1 MTIINRTPPTASIEV
16 TPQSPP
22 VTSDQLL
29 KGQGRVFK
37 ELVMVTTQ
45 SAFSDRVHAA
55 RSGPSTHHRSPHSKK
70 SPAHAED
77 EEENKIAPVV
87 ELTPYEKHMSKK
99 EKKLAKKMAKKEKA
113 KFTLKR
119 NVNKF
124 GRSTIKEIDDVVTKN
139 LRKAYVPKS
148 NEISVALSEKE
159 QIQLDLMR
167 EVMLRHMPTTLPDPE
182 EIEHIKFEPLFID
195 PKWKGHRVPK
205 TLIGMEEDTVRALL
219 NSIHKT
225 LTNQLVTST
234 RHTSD
239 PMKDS
244 KTKGY
249 FNKNIGKKVHC
260 DLQEL
265 MRRLNEVMNSHWHW
279 TERGRYMLCDF
290 LVLIYA
296 EKTETFEHCVRRG
309 RIPEN
314 PYGNWDK
321 IRLCAPPLS
330 DEYLVSPQEGFEPIF
345 RIGKVKNKFFWFS
358 EEDHKPEKFKFS
370 ASKLKGCIKSQVL
383 EKNMTPT
390 EVVRYFK
397 PLLTIELPSADKYCW
412 YYRFIHKEWFYYHC
426 DDDDVWKKHFFR
438 HLHIIHDRLIT
449 FIHQYASQ
457 QSLSEAERES
467 MKKQRAEAFA
477 EVMRS
482 PEIQELFAD
491 GWEREEI
498 CDKIYMEQTLLLD
511 EKERNSLFFAYK
523 KTTNLKSTQRDIANG
538 RLEKYDEVY
547 QEDYVLE
554 PLRYKDIQKV
564 YTTQKR
570 FDQPDEEGFI
580 VARHTFRGNTAKAKR
595 ILLNAKPVY
604 VDEYQL
610 QCGVHSTIGE
620 CTLQITGA
628 VKATLLMLTY
638 SIATLTVI
646 TGIVYAIMRRT
657 EMGQTLLE
665 ELSLVVH
672 TARNVREVVEVA
684 RPRVAQIV
692 NQYEQAAEERQQD
705 VGINYGRLLEQ
716 LVTGHIS
723 YAEQVKLL
731 EIKSSIHIMYHFYN
745 GNYGAALE
753 WATNYGI
760 TRPREILM
768 VLRSAGFKAALVAA
782 VPIIIYQGVKLAV
795 THETF
800 DILCKSYDQGIKVD
814 PRDMPG
820 TTSVNYELHAGNGD
834 FSDMFG
840 HFLAPFFSEDVNQV
854 SPMVLRDLN
863 TQFQYMRNVRSDL
876 SSKVKVTMDFLGAVS
891 RTLFGID
898 LTDPTSHFYP
908 LKLMEICKFVNTIKE
923 SGEAYLA
930 DPEICEK
937 ITTTYKEAN
946 ELRLSPRHQ
955 LLPTFITHYFNKQ
968 FEELRDY
975 NVRAEQQ
982 LTGALKR
989 CEPLGVFFLGTA
1001 GVGKSVAEDYLMQAI
1016 SYLEGVQYSR
1026 MNAYSYNVDDPYF
1039 EGYAKQKFCFIDDMF
1054 ATTDIAMRQKEALQI
1069 IHMINNV
1076 PYNLCMAFGQKG
1088 ANFFDSDYVF
1098 MSTNLGAQAGGGYK
1112 HVNWDDLGLS
1122 CKEAFCRRLHVV
1134 LWREDKYNGEQENT
1148 MFRVERCIFDEKLE
1162 GHLISAK
1169 DLAPR
1174 LILWHR
1180 CQKLRSVTDIYDTSR
1195 FAELY
1200 PENLYIEIDERW
1212 LVPHLRT
1219 DPTQDRRV
1227 EVPVRRAEPPN
1238 LQSGPDHFSVTN
1250 DVEST
1255 NRLLEPGLILPEEF
1269 LLLVMRRYPD
1279 LSFDDRWNVMM
1290 NHLEYTCQTPQDR
1303 EKTRIRFKDWI
1314 INDGQLHVQVW
1325 AALYDVLVRED
1336 LAVCKL
1342 KGHTP
1347 PTIKSRLSFQ
1357 KADYKQPIWS
1367 GKTPWKFSE
1376 PMSKQDKQDLDEHR
1390 KLIEAQRGTFKLPTL
1405 EEMNVYLTGA
1415 LKEYFE
1421 WWYEISLP
1429 MCEYLGITPE
1439 TLFYRAKIV
1448 MLILAL
1454 VSSVALL
1461 CTFFGFEA
1469 ESKVNKPKSLKELS
1483 RHSNTNKGRLKASKI
1498 RRMKR
1503 LRQGPAKTWK
1513 VLQSGDPN
1521 FSASCERLLR
1531 STIYLI
1537 AQGVMDG
1544 EPVKCRNA
1552 IGFHVKNGYIFTVR
1566 HFIDEF
1572 LEFDEVHLYAYW
1584 GGYDSNHKR
1593 PRFVVELSYDD
1604 IWSFEDADVS
1614 VVKLPEK
1621 VSLPPSTYDYIAD
1634 PEKDLIVYEGM
1645 QACVLSATEDGI
1657 GTYKP
1662 GIYVRGP
1669 LTSNYSFC
1677 GQSMVV
1683 EHPHYYKAATQG
1695 GDSGSMLV
1703 IPGDQGRP
1711 IIVGLHI
1718 GVNFGFTSTHCLGFP
1733 LDKSIIDGFFEDLSE
1748 PIVQS
1753 SEHLPLIVSGVAD
1766 PPSVTMNRSKIR
1778 RSDFHGWCGKP
1789 TFVPTHLKPFHNAD
1803 GELINPLHVAMKKL
1817 RQTRF
1822 EVEPYDEDRVI
1833 DYFSKLYPRSGFPQ
1847 VRSVNEAVN
1856 GNGRIK
1862 LPTIN
1867 HSTSAGYPWS
1877 LMPDKKKKG
1886 KGHFMVQ
1893 VENGEYR
1900 LTDEMYNHIRSVQDK
1915 LIAGENMSVIWADVL
1930 KDETRPIEKVNKGKT
1945 RLFSTCPIDY
1955 LILIRMYFLDFIEY
1969 VQSRCVDRPVSV
1981 GINPHSIEWHE
1992 IALRMCKFDGSL
2004 VAGDFEN
2011 FDGNLT
2017 NEMGRTILK
2026 FINWWYND
2034 GNVNASVR
2042 ELLLEHVFT
2051 SKRVYGKDIY
2061 ETVSGTPSGHPL
2073 TAIFNSF
2080 HCIGMT
2086 FVVLTEDLNIVAP
2099 DFDMVCYGDDNVIN
2113 INKKGIRCSTL
2124 AEHYKRRF
2132 GIGYTHFSKDAVDR
2146 DDTIHTIRYL
2156 GREFKFEQGHC
2167 RAPLDLATIN
2177 EMLFWHHGNEHSD
2190 AKLYSTVESFAIEM
2204 SHHGRE
2210 IFLENTEA
2218 LREWVRKNQPR
2229 HLRQVEEKIQP
2240 YSYYFDG
2247 MYDPKR
2253 RVDFKWSF

>member
-1 MTIINRTPPTASIEV
+1 MTLTNRTPPTKSIEV
-16 TPQSPP
+16 TPQSLP
-22 VTSDQLL
+22 VTFDQLL
-29 KGQGRVFK
+29 KGQDRVEQ

-45 SAFSDRVHAA
+45 STLIDGVLVA
-55 RSGPSTHHRSPHSKK
+55 RSGPLTHHRSPHSKK
-70 SPAHAED
+70 SKTKVED
-77 EEENKIAPVV
+77 EEENKIAPV
-87 ELTPYEKHMSKK
+87 EILTPYEKHMSKK
-99 EKKLAKKMAKKEKA
+99 EKKLAKKMAKKDSNKII
-113 KFTLKR
+113 LKK
-119 NVNKF
+119 NSNKF
-124 GRSTIKEIDDVVTKN
+124 GRSTLKEIDDVVTKN
-139 LRKAYVPKS
+139 LKKEYKHHP
-148 NEISVALSEKE
+148 NEISVTLSEKE

-167 EVMLRHMPTTLPDPE
+167 EVMIRGLPTKPDPDVQYPP
-182 EIEHIKFEPLFID
+182 FEPLFID
-195 PKWKGHRVPK
+195 PKWKGHKVPK
-205 TLIGMEEDTVRALL
+205 TLIGMEEETVRALL

-225 LTNQLVTST
+225 LTHQLTSAT
-234 RHTSD
+234 RYATD

-244 KTKGY
+244 KTKG
-249 FNKNIGKKVHC
+249 FMAKNIGKKINC

-265 MRRLNEVMNSHWHW
+265 MRRLNEIMHSHWNIL
-279 TERGRYMLCDF
+279 ERGRYMLCDF
-290 LVLIYA
+290 LILIYS
-296 EKTETFEHCVRRG
+296 EKTQTIEHCVRRG
-309 RIPEN
+309 RVPEN

-321 IRLCAPPLS
+321 NRLCAPPLA
-330 DEYLVSPQEGFEPIF
+330 DDYLVSPQEGFEPIF
-345 RIGKVKNKFFWFS
+345 HIGKVRNKFFWFS

-370 ASKLKGCIKSQVL
+370 AARLKGCIKSQIT

-397 PLLTIELPSADKYCW
+397 PLLTIEMPCAEKYCW

-426 DDDDVWKKHFFR
+426 DDDDVWRRHFFR

-457 QSLSEAERES
+457 QSLTELEREN

-498 CDKIYMEQTLLLD
+498 CDKIYMDQTLVLD
-511 EKERNSLFFAYK
+511 DRERNSLFFAYK
-523 KTTNLKSTQRDIANG
+523 KTINLKSTQRDIANS
-538 RLEKYDEVY
+538 RLDKYDEVY

-554 PLRYKDIQKV
+554 PLRYKDVAKV
-564 YTTQKR
+564 YTSQKR
-570 FDQPDEEGFI
+570 FDVPDEDGFI
-580 VARHTFRGNTAKAKR
+580 VARHTFRGNVVRAKR
-595 ILLNAKPVY
+595 IVPMAKCVY
-604 VDEYQL
+604 ANEVEL
-610 QCGVHSTIGE
+610 QCGIHSTIGE
-620 CTLQITGA
+620 CTAQIGVT
-628 VKATLLMLTY
+628 VKATLLILTY
-638 SIATLTVI
+638 SLATLSVI
-646 TGIVYAIMRRT
+646 LGIVYAIMRKT
-657 EMGQTLLE
+657 DLGQTLLE
-665 ELSLVVH
+665 ELSLVIH

-745 GNYGAALE
+745 GNYSAALE

-782 VPIIIYQGVKLAV
+782 VPIIVYQGVKLAV

-800 DILCKSYDQGIKVD
+800 DILCRSYDQGIKVD
-814 PRDMPG
+814 PRDLPG
-820 TTSVNYELHAGNGD
+820 TTTANYELHAGNGD

-863 TQFQYMRNVRSDL
+863 TQFQYMKHVRSDL
-876 SSKVKVTMDFLGAVS
+876 SSKVKVTMDFLGAIS

-898 LTDPTSHFYP
+898 LTDPASHFYP
-908 LKLMEICKFVNTIKE
+908 LKLMEVCKFVNTIKE

-930 DPEICEK
+930 DPQICTK
-937 ITTTYKEAN
+937 ITEVYKEAN

-955 LLPTFITHYFNKQ
+955 MLPSFITHYFNKQ

-1016 SYLEGVQYSR
+1016 SYLDGDQYSR

-1054 ATTDIAMRQKEALQI
+1054 ATTDVAMRQKEALQI

-1098 MSTNLGAQAGGGYK
+1098 MSTNLGAQEGGGYK

-1122 CKEAFCRRLHVV
+1122 CKDAFCRRLHIV
-1134 LWREDKYNGEQENT
+1134 LWRDKKYEGEQENT
-1148 MFRVERCIFDEKLE
+1148 MFRVERCIFDEQLE
-1162 GHLISAK
+1162 GQYISAK

-1174 LILWHR
+1174 LRVWHH
-1180 CQKLRSVTDIYDTSR
+1180 CQRLRSVTDIYHAEK

-1200 PENLYIEIDERW
+1200 PPGMHIEVEEKW
-1212 LVPHLRT
+1212 LVPHLRI
-1219 DPTQDRRV
+1219 DPAHNRRV
-1227 EVPVRRAEPPN
+1227 EVPVV
-1238 LQSGPDHFSVTN
+1238 LQSGPDLCPVDK
-1250 DVEST
+1250 DVDST
-1255 NRLLEPGLILPEEF
+1255 LRLMQPGLLLPEDF
-1269 LLLVMRRYPD
+1269 LLLVMRKFPELTYD
-1279 LSFDDRWNVMM
+1279 ERWEAMM
-1290 NHLEYTCQTPQDR
+1290 NHLEFTCQNLQDQI
-1303 EKTRIRFKDWI
+1303 KTRVRFKDWI
-1314 INDGQLHVQVW
+1314 LDDGELHAQVW
-1325 AALYDVLVRED
+1325 SALYDVLVRED

-1342 KGHTP
+1342 KGGTP
-1347 PTIKSRLSFQ
+1347 PTITTRLSF
-1357 KADYKQPIWS
+1357 KKVDYTNPIWK
-1367 GKTPWKFSE
+1367 GKPAWTFTDPTVDGEINEQWK
-1376 PMSKQDKQDLDEHR
+1376 EHK
-1390 KLIEAQRGTFKLPTL
+1390 KLIDDQKGGFKFPTL
-1405 EEMNVYLTGA
+1405 EEMNIYLTGA

-1429 MCEYLGITPE
+1429 MCDYLGISPE

-1461 CTFFGFEA
+1461 CTFFGFET

-1483 RHSNTNKGRLKASKI
+1483 RHSNTNKGRLKAAKI

-1503 LRQGPAKTWK
+1503 LREGPARTWK
-1513 VLQSGDPN
+1513 TLQAGDPN
-1521 FSASCERLLR
+1521 FGSSCEKLLR

-1537 AQGVMDG
+1537 AQGVIDG
-1544 EPVKCRNA
+1544 EPAKCRNA

-1572 LEFDEVHLYAYW
+1572 LEYDDVHLYAYW
-1584 GGYDSNHKR
+1584 GGFDPKQKR
-1593 PRFVVELSYDD
+1593 PRFVVELNYDD
-1604 IWSFEDADVS
+1604 IWSFEDADIS
-1614 VVKLPEK
+1614 VLKLPDK
-1621 VSLPPSTYDYIAD
+1621 VSLPPSTYDYLAD
-1634 PEKDLIVYEGM
+1634 PSKDLIVYEGM
-1645 QACVLSATEDGI
+1645 QASILSATEDGV

-1683 EHPHYYKAATQG
+1683 EHPHYYRSATQG

-1711 IIVGLHI
+1711 VIVGMHI
-1718 GVNFGFTSTHCLGFP
+1718 GINFGFTSTHCLGFP
-1733 LDKSIIDGFFEDLSE
+1733 IDKHLIDGFFEDLSE
-1748 PIVQS
+1748 PVIQS
-1753 SEHLPLIVSGVAD
+1753 SEHLPLIVCGIAD

-1778 RSDFHGWCGKP
+1778 RSEFHGWCGRP

-1803 GELINPLHVAMKKL
+1803 GELVNPLHVAMKKL

-1822 EVEPYDEDRVI
+1822 DVEPYDEDRVM
-1833 DYFSKLYPRSGFPQ
+1833 DYFAKLYPRSGCPQ
-1847 VRSVNEAVN
+1847 VRSINEAVN
-1856 GNGRIK
+1856 GNGRVK

-1877 LMPDKKKKG
+1877 LLPDKKKKG

-1893 VENGEYR
+1893 IENGEYE
-1900 LTDEMYNHIRSVQDK
+1900 LTTEMYNHIKTVQDK
-1915 LIAGENMSVIWADVL
+1915 LFQGENMSVIWADVL

-2034 GNVNASVR
+2034 GDDNAR
-2042 ELLLEHVFT
+2042 IRGLLLEHVFK
-2051 SKRVYGKDIY
+2051 SRRVYGRDIY

-2086 FVVLTEDLNIVAP
+2086 FVVLTEDLNITAP

-2113 INKKGIRCSTL
+2113 INCKGIRCSTL

-2156 GREFKFEQGHC
+2156 GREFKFDQGHC
-2167 RAPLDLATIN
+2167 RAPLDLATIK

-2210 IFLENTEA
+2210 VFLENTQA
-2218 LREWVRKNQPR
+2218 LRDWVSVNAPR
-2229 HLRQVEEKIQP
+2229 HRRQVEEKIQP

-2247 MYDPKR
+2247 MYDPNR